1 MHGMAKLGLAAAA
14 AVMISALPSSPGSA
28 ADRKVFYLLS
38 HGGPSDAFWIDWNAA
53 AVKACDRL
61 DVTCKISFSGGD
73 MAAQKEALNTA
84 IAAKPDGIAT
94 TSAQPGLWPHEVAAA
109 KKAGIPIIFFNTDD
123 PSTGREAYVGAD
135 LKEVGAI
142 WARYLVDHKMVKKGD
157 NVFLPVEVPGAS
169 YQQLETEGVASVFD
183 PLGVKYDVVDCGTDP
198 AGMISKMTNYL
209 VAHNPP
215 AIIALG
221 ELGRGERQARIRRRG
236 RQAWRHPGCR
246 LGQFQGH
253 RGRGQGGLRRRR
265 RLAVPLGARIHARRH
280 SLSRRV
286 GRPDRLRHPYLQPLR
301 QEQRR
306 ADTRGLQEEEELN
319 SDASAADRG
328 RRIAVIGRKM
338 VALSDKPRAKRIS
351 WSGAVRSPQFSAL
364 IILCVVLAAFTI
376 GNNRFLSPL
385 NVSNIMAFLPE
396 LGIIALGMTLL
407 MTAGEFDLSVG
418 AVFALGPVVVMML
431 VENAG
436 VDLGMALL
444 VGLAICILAGAIN
457 GILVTKIGISSFLVT
472 LSMLLILRGVAL
484 YITQGFPLKPW
495 DQPGPLVTLLA
506 GSFEWGPF
514 RFYTSLWWFI
524 ALTLLSIYTLDYA
537 KLGNWISAIGSNRFA
552 AVARGVPADRVK
564 IGLFILTSVLSGLA
578 GMISAFR
585 ISAASPVAGTGY
597 ELEVIAMVVVGGTAL
612 TGGRGTIL
620 GTLVGVFMLR
630 TISDG
635 ITLVGVPGLAYNIFV
650 GTIILAMLVLHAL
663 VQKARS

>member
-1 MHGMAKLGLAAAA
+1 
-14 AVMISALPSSPGSA
+14 
-28 ADRKVFYLLS
+28 
-38 HGGPSDAFWIDWNAA
+38 
-53 AVKACDRL
+53 
-61 DVTCKISFSGGD
+61 
-73 MAAQKEALNTA
+73 
-84 IAAKPDGIAT
+84 
-94 TSAQPGLWPHEVAAA
+94 
-109 KKAGIPIIFFNTDD
+109 
-123 PSTGREAYVGAD
+123 
-135 LKEVGAI
+135 
-142 WARYLVDHKMVKKGD
+142 
-157 NVFLPVEVPGAS
+157 
-169 YQQLETEGVASVFD
+169 
-183 PLGVKYDVVDCGTDP
+183 
-198 AGMISKMTNYL
+198 
-209 VAHNPP
+209 
-215 AIIALG
+215 
-221 ELGRGERQARIRRRG
+221 
-236 RQAWRHPGCR
+236 
-246 LGQFQGH
+246 
-253 RGRGQGGLRRRR
+253 
-265 RLAVPLGARIHARRH
+265 
-280 SLSRRV
+280 
-286 GRPDRLRHPYLQPLR
+286 
-301 QEQRR
+301 
-306 ADTRGLQEEEELN
+306 
-319 SDASAADRG
+319 
-328 RRIAVIGRKM
+328 M
-338 VALSDKPRAKRIS
+338 VALSDKPRARRVS

-364 IILCVVLAAFTI
+364 IILCVVLAGFTI
-376 GNNRFLSPL
+376 GNSRFLSPL

-418 AVFALGPVVVMML
+418 AAFALGPVVVMML

-436 VDLGMALL
+436 VDLGVALL
-444 VGLAICILAGAIN
+444 VGLAICILAGAVN

-552 AVARGVPADRVK
+552 AVARGVPADQVK

-663 VQKARS
+663 VQKKARS